1 MGNTTM
7 FKQFLVLLLVVS
19 VALAGKKGKGGKKPG
34 KGKGEMG
41 KPEPE
46 GLCLEP
52 DMIMKMCVMGS
63 PFGKKKPSKGKG
75 KKPSKCPSIEDIA
88 EEVAKE
94 MSDEICIFQE
104 LGWMDADWNEDEA
117 MYMADIASLPSNV
130 SAALDSDDDFEE
142 CYMEVEACMNE
153 KFNKDK
159 KMKACYKK
167 MSDEDK
173 AKLEEIGEFIA
184 GTVCFK
190 KNFMKACT
198 GEVKSKM
205 AQKMEEMMGQVT
217 TMAG

>member
-1 MGNTTM
+1 MKCM
-7 FKQFLVLLLVVS
+7 APESRK
-19 VALAGKKGKGGKKPG
+19 KKPG
-34 KGKGEMG
+34 KG
-41 KPEPE
+41 
-46 GLCLEP
+46 
-52 DMIMKMCVMGS
+52 
-63 PFGKKKPSKGKG
+63 G

-159 KMKACYKK
+159 KMKVCTWLILLLFHP
-167 MSDEDK
+167 MS
-173 AKLEEIGEFIA
+173 LQLLIL
-184 GTVCFK
+184 
-190 KNFMKACT
+190 
-198 GEVKSKM
+198 
-205 AQKMEEMMGQVT
+205 MMT
-217 TMAG
+217 LRSATWRL

>member
-1 MGNTTM
+1 M
-7 FKQFLVLLLVVS
+7 
-19 VALAGKKGKGGKKPG
+19 GKKPN
-34 KGKGEMG
+34 
-41 KPEPE
+41 
-46 GLCLEP
+46 
-52 DMIMKMCVMGS
+52 
-63 PFGKKKPSKGKG
+63 
-75 KKPSKCPSIEDIA
+75 KCPSIEDIA

-117 MYMADIASLPSNV
+117 MYMADIA
-130 SAALDSDDDFEE
+130 SDDDFEE

-190 KNFMKACT
+190 KNLMKACT

-205 AQKMEEMMGQVT
+205 A
-217 TMAG
+217 

>member
-1 MGNTTM
+1 MGGSPFGEKM
-7 FKQFLVLLLVVS
+7 MDAKMKCMAPES
-19 VALAGKKGKGGKKPG
+19 RKKKPG
-34 KGKGEMG
+34 KG
-41 KPEPE
+41 
-46 GLCLEP
+46 
-52 DMIMKMCVMGS
+52 
-63 PFGKKKPSKGKG
+63 G

-130 SAALDSDDDFEE
+130 TEALDSDDDFEE
-142 CYMEVEACMNE
+142 SYKEVEACMTK

-159 KMKACYKK
+159 KMKKCYKK

-173 AKLEEIGEFIA
+173 AKLYEIGEFIA

-198 GEVKSKM
+198 GEVKSKI
-205 AQKMEEMMGQVT
+205 AQMMDT
-217 TMAG
+217 T

>member
-1 MGNTTM
+1 MKMCGVGTKTM
-7 FKQFLVLLLVVS
+7 EAKMKCMAPVES
-19 VALAGKKGKGGKKPG
+19 RKDKGKG
-34 KGKGEMG
+34 
-41 KPEPE
+41 
-46 GLCLEP
+46 
-52 DMIMKMCVMGS
+52 
-63 PFGKKKPSKGKG
+63 KGKG
-75 KKPSKCPSIEDIA
+75 KKPSKCPSVDDIV

-104 LGWMDADWNEDEA
+104 LGWMDAEYNEDEA
-117 MYMADIASLPSNV
+117 VYMADIASLPSNV

-142 CYMEVEACMNE
+142 CYMMVEAAMDA
-153 KFNKDK
+153 KMNKDK
-159 KMKACYKK
+159 QMKKCYNK

-173 AKLEEIGEFIA
+173 AKLNEVGEFIA

-205 AQKMEEMMGQVT
+205 AAKMEEMMGQVT

>member
-1 MGNTTM
+1 MM
-7 FKQFLVLLLVVS
+7 DAKMKCMAPES
-19 VALAGKKGKGGKKPG
+19 RKKKPG
-34 KGKGEMG
+34 KG
-41 KPEPE
+41 
-46 GLCLEP
+46 
-52 DMIMKMCVMGS
+52 
-63 PFGKKKPSKGKG
+63 G

-104 LGWMDADWNEDEA
+104 LGWMDADWNED
-117 MYMADIASLPSNV
+117 
-130 SAALDSDDDFEE
+130 
-142 CYMEVEACMNE
+142 EACMNE

>member
-1 MGNTTM
+1 MG
-7 FKQFLVLLLVVS
+7 
-19 VALAGKKGKGGKKPG
+19 
-34 KGKGEMG
+34 G

-63 PFGKKKPSKGKG
+63 TFGQKMMDAKMKCMAPESRKKKPGKGG
-75 KKPSKCPSIEDIA
+75 KKPSKCPSIDEIA

-104 LGWMDADWNEDEA
+104 LGWLDADYNEDEA

-142 CYMEVEACMNE
+142 CYMEVEAAM
-153 KFNKDK
+153 D
-159 KMKACYKK
+159 
-167 MSDEDK
+167 
-173 AKLEEIGEFIA
+173 
-184 GTVCFK
+184 VK
-190 KNFMKACT
+190 KNFMKART
-198 GEVKSKM
+198 GQVKSKM
-205 AQKMEEMMGQVT
+205 AEKMEEMMGQVT